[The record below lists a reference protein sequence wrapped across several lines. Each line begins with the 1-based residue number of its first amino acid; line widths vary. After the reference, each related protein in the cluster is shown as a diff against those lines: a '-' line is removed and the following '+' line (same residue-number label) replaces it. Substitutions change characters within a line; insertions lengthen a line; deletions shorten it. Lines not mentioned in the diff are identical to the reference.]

1 MGVCV
6 CDVSVCVCE
15 REGGCVC
22 PVSVCVCLGVGAC
35 VYVCVCEREKERC
48 FARKSR
54 KSEREKEALQGFRFL
69 LEIIFRKKYH

>member
-1 MGVCV
+1 MGEKDGVYKKESEGVCV
-6 CDVSVCVCE
+6 CV
-15 REGGCVC
+15 
-22 PVSVCVCLGVGAC
+22 
-35 VYVCVCEREKERC
+35 REKERC